1 MAKGGS
7 KGGDGGAT
15 RAANQREFDRQNDIR
30 NGTASINKIF
40 DGQFNDDFFGGRRKA
55 FTDYAN
61 PQLADQ
67 YADARKE
74 LTYSLDR
81 SGLLDS
87 TARTGQEAKLSK
99 LYDTNQ
105 RAVSD
110 QALGYENTARNNVN
124 ASRSNLI
131 GNLAATGDVSSAVNG
146 ANANAVALSSPD
158 VYSPLSQ
165 MFSTFTSGLSTQAQL
180 EKTGALAGS
189 KYGAAHPTGI
199 FAPKPEDSVKT
210 Y

>member
-1 MAKGGS
+1 MAKGG
-7 KGGDGGAT
+7 KGGDNGAKE
-15 RAANQREFDRQNDIR
+15 ANQREFDRQNAVR
-30 NGTASINKIF
+30 SGTREINKIF
-40 DGQFNDDFFGGRRKA
+40 AGFDDDFFASRRKA

-61 PQLADQ
+61 PQLSDQ

-105 RAVSD
+105 RAVAD
-110 QALGYENTARNNVN
+110 QALGYENTARNNIN
-124 ASRSNLI
+124 ASKSNLI
-131 GNLAATGDVSSAVNG
+131 GNLSATGDVSSAVNG
-146 ANANAVALSSPD
+146 ANANAVALSQPD

-165 MFSTFTSGLSTQAQL
+165 LFSTFTHGLSTQAQL
-180 EKTGALAGS
+180 EKTGALSRGAYKPTYDTGLFS
-189 KYGAAHPTGI
+189 K
-199 FAPKPEDSVKT
+199 SVET

>member
-30 NGTASINKIF
+30 NGTAAINNVF
-40 DGQFNDDFFGGRRKA
+40 DSQFNDKFFGDRRKA

-81 SGLLDS
+81 NGTLDS

-105 RAVSD
+105 RAVAD
-110 QALGYENTARNNVN
+110 QALGYENTARNNIN
-124 ASRSNLI
+124 SSKSNLI

-146 ANANAVALSSPD
+146 ANANAVALSQPD

-165 MFSTFTSGLSTQAQL
+165 LFSTFTQGLSTQAQL
-180 EKTGALAGS
+180 EKTGALSG
-189 KYGAAHPTGI
+189 GAIKPAYNTGL
-199 FAPKPEDSVKT
+199 FSNTSNSVKN